1 MVQQQIVIACLV
13 CVAVIAAGMYI
24 QQRAA
29 TDVAAAAA
37 AAAKADEAKGPPK
50 FPQRFPPMPG
60 APVAPTGMPPPQPQ
74 TRDQARR
81 AEQDHATEIRTGAR
95 YGDTDPA
102 SSATNNDWHFH
113 QQHQRL
119 TQ

>member
-29 TDVAAAAA
+29 TDVAAAA